1 MKFGHNIKYFCMIRD
16 LFENM
21 SVELVNK
28 FDNYDN
34 YMISISNPRI
44 REIFSK
50 AGINYNVFENLI
62 QSIAQKLFEEGVY
75 YLNVVIDKNQKGE
88 IENIKFCTKSS
99 ANSEENVKIHKFKI
113 RNDFKIWNCLRR
125 KRLLHKFSKMNEFEI
140 KDYKSSN
147 ELAYFSEKD
156 KKDKYDFLKIT
167 KNMYIQGDTPEEI
180 TTYYHNYRVIKTRI
194 WQVKYVQHIINKLN
208 IFFEDIFK
216 EKNIIV
222 YNGISIEELKK
233 YIEKLK
239 ENEISM
245 SELSIKLMKVE
256 KI

>member
-1 MKFGHNIKYFCMIRD
+1 MIRD

-28 FDNYDN
+28 FDSYDN

-125 KRLLHKFSKMNEFEI
+125 KRLLVN
-140 KDYKSSN
+140 
-147 ELAYFSEKD
+147 
-156 KKDKYDFLKIT
+156 
-167 KNMYIQGDTPEEI
+167 
-180 TTYYHNYRVIKTRI
+180 R
-194 WQVKYVQHIINKLN
+194 
-208 IFFEDIFK
+208 
-216 EKNIIV
+216 
-222 YNGISIEELKK
+222 
-233 YIEKLK
+233 
-239 ENEISM
+239 
-245 SELSIKLMKVE
+245 
-256 KI
+256 